1 MKAKQRDCSVM
12 DGNGGYITAKFMGI
26 WQTSSIS
33 EQGSTLYYP
42 VALVEIVETG
52 EVKEVLP
59 RQIKFTNR
67 F

>member
-1 MKAKQRDCSVM
+1 M